1 MRLIQSFY
9 DGSHLQDL
17 ISWGSKMGGDLQ
29 QMLDNIGEIGG
40 VIMRDFGVNSP
51 DNFFVEAFH
60 ILSSEGGLQGG
71 HFINNAP

>member
-1 MRLIQSFY
+1 
-9 DGSHLQDL
+9 
-17 ISWGSKMGGDLQ
+17 MGGDLQ